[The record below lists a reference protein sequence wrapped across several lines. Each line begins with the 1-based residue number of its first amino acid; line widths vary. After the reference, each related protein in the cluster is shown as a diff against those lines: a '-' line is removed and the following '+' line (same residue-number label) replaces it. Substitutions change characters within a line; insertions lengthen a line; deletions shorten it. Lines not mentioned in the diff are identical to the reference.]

1 MAKFF
6 LNAYNVH
13 TGGGKVLLESL
24 IAVMP
29 ENLSVV
35 MLLDTRMEVSNELI
49 KENVSIKRVPASI
62 LQRLKAEIWLKRNV
76 LSDDLVLNFGNL
88 PPLFRLKG
96 KVVVFLQNR
105 FLVDKFDY
113 SFFSLKTKLR
123 LYVEALWL
131 VKKVKNVDEFIVQ
144 TLSMK
149 RLLKKRVNESV
160 KVKEVSFVNVASK
173 GEASAFLGNECNKTD
188 FFYPASGEP
197 HKNHKLL
204 IEAWCLLSK
213 EGFFPSLLLTL
224 EREKFKELCAW
235 IDEKVSEYNLGV
247 KNLGGLT
254 HEETYDNYRTSKALI
269 FPSKFESFGLPL
281 LEASQIGLP
290 ILAPELDYVRDVV
303 DPLQSFDP
311 DSEVSVARAVK
322 RFLYVTSPSTRVQ
335 TAEYFLQSIL
345 FGNK

>member
-1 MAKFF
+1 MARFF

-24 IAVMP
+24 IAAMP
-29 ENLSVV
+29 ENLKVV
-35 MLLDTRMEVSNELI
+35 LLLDTRMNVPDDLI
-49 KENVSIKRVPASI
+49 KENVSIRRVPASI
-62 LQRLKAEIWLKRNV
+62 TQRFKAEIWLKRNV
-76 LSDDLVLNFGNL
+76 QSDDLVLNFGNL
-88 PPLFRLKG
+88 PPLFHLKG

-105 FLVDKFDY
+105 FLIDNFDY

-149 RLLKKRVNESV
+149 RLLKKRVKESV
-160 KVKEVSFVNVASK
+160 KVKEVSFVNFASND
-173 GEASAFLGNECNKTD
+173 GVSAKIGDEHNKAD

-213 EGFFPSLLLTL
+213 EGFYPSLLLTL
-224 EREKFKELCAW
+224 ERAKFKELCAW
-235 IDEKVSEYNLGV
+235 IDEKISEYNLDV

-254 HEETYDNYRTSKALI
+254 HQETYDNYRTSKALI

-303 DPLQSFDP
+303 DPSETFDP
-311 DSEVSVARAVK
+311 DSEVSVARSVK
-322 RFLYVTSPSTRVQ
+322 RFLYQTPPSTKIQ

-345 FGNK
+345 LEEP